1 MKELV
6 FGPTDSKIQEIG
18 IVKSKVK
25 DINKNIFLEALVIPT
40 IYSTLT
46 NQGSNSILLIK
57 YPHLRNLHLAQNSME
72 S

>member
-6 FGPTDSKIQEIG
+6 LGPTDSKIPEIG

-25 DINKNIFLEALVIPT
+25 DINKNIFLEALVVPT
-40 IYSTLT
+40 ICSTLT

-57 YPHLRNLHLAQNSME
+57 HLHFRNLHLAQNSIE